1 MILFYNFY
9 FKPEELL
16 KVEISLFTLKRIEE
30 SYNRLKF
37 MQLYIYADE

>member
-16 KVEISLFTLKRIEE
+16 QVEISLFTLKRTEE

-37 MQLYIYADE
+37 MQLYIYANE